1 MLSSNGTILIADD
14 ESYLRESLRELF
26 AAQGYT
32 VLEAADGTEVMRLL
46 RDSSAD
52 TILLDLKMPK
62 LDGISTLKALK
73 KDPELRRIPVVIVT
87 AFGGSEQTIEGM
99 KAGAY
104 DYVTKPFDPDE
115 VLRTAAR
122 AIEVNRLS
130 AAVEELRARAD
141 VGEPGTAQEIIGQ
154 HPSMREIFKLIGRVA
169 PSDASV
175 LIVGESGTGKELIA
189 QAIHRHSR
197 RASGPIVSVNCAAIP
212 SNLLESEL
220 FGYERGA
227 FTGATAGKPGRIE
240 QADGG
245 TLFLDEIGD
254 LPLEAQAKL
263 LRALQEHNFE
273 RLGGVQTI
281 ASNFRLLAA
290 TNHQL
295 DELVSA
301 GEFREDL
308 LYRLD
313 VVRIELPPLRA
324 RRADI
329 AALAE
334 HFLRC
339 VPATRSDPP
348 SGFSEQALRSLLT
361 YDYPG
366 NVRELRNIIE
376 HAVVLARGPLITVE
390 DLPSM
395 GVKHD
400 NDDSFFAE
408 LMELPL
414 EQAVAS
420 LERRMIGR
428 ALHRSRQNKAE
439 AARVLG
445 INRQLLYSKL
455 KYFGME

>member
-1 MLSSNGTILIADD
+1 MLSGNGTILIADD

-308 LYRLD
+308 LYRLN

-334 HFLRC
+334 HFLRY

-348 SGFSEQALRSLLT
+348 SGFSEEALRSLLT

-376 HAVVLARGPLITVE
+376 HAVVLARA
-390 DLPSM
+390 DR
-395 GVKHD
+395 
-400 NDDSFFAE
+400 
-408 LMELPL
+408 
-414 EQAVAS
+414 S
-420 LERRMIGR
+420 L
-428 ALHRSRQNKAE
+428 RSRICRRWASNTTTMIPFS
-439 AARVLG
+439 R
-445 INRQLLYSKL
+445 S
-455 KYFGME
+455 

>member
-1 MLSSNGTILIADD
+1 
-14 ESYLRESLRELF
+14 
-26 AAQGYT
+26 
-32 VLEAADGTEVMRLL
+32 
-46 RDSSAD
+46 
-52 TILLDLKMPK
+52 
-62 LDGISTLKALK
+62 
-73 KDPELRRIPVVIVT
+73 
-87 AFGGSEQTIEGM
+87 
-99 KAGAY
+99 
-104 DYVTKPFDPDE
+104 
-115 VLRTAAR
+115 
-122 AIEVNRLS
+122 
-130 AAVEELRARAD
+130 VEELRARAD

-308 LYRLD
+308 LYRLN

-348 SGFSEQALRSLLT
+348 SGFSEEALRSLLT

-376 HAVVLARGPLITVE
+376 HAVVLARA
-390 DLPSM
+390 DR
-395 GVKHD
+395 
-400 NDDSFFAE
+400 
-408 LMELPL
+408 
-414 EQAVAS
+414 S
-420 LERRMIGR
+420 L
-428 ALHRSRQNKAE
+428 RSRICRRWASNTTTMIPFS
-439 AARVLG
+439 R
-445 INRQLLYSKL
+445 S
-455 KYFGME
+455 

>member
-1 MLSSNGTILIADD
+1 MLSGNGTILIADD

-130 AAVEELRARAD
+130 TAVEELRARAD

-308 LYRLD
+308 LYRLN

-348 SGFSEQALRSLLT
+348 SGFSEEALRSLLT

-400 NDDSFFAE
+400 NDDSYFAE